1 MPDITDIKDPNFW
14 QDIKL
19 GSVVVLNDAQAMMEA
34 IKRGMDADGGL
45 NYETKR
51 ILSLTELN
59 NLATWIF
66 LKLEGVDEAW
76 FMVKIVGQEVDLR
89 IYFEVTEFMTGNRAD
104 MIANEMHWLFE
115 DPGPDWQSTY
125 NDLQFS
131 NIINMDQ
138 NAGENKPA
146 TRTVY
151 QQKPFGIMYARCIE
165 EPQSAELEDY
175 LADIVE
181 YSTADATDNPELLI
195 LELGGEDSQEGGYIM
210 MMLGCGVSTSDVRVF
225 KK

>member
-51 ILSLTELN
+51 ILRLTELN

-89 IYFEVTEFMTGNRAD
+89 IYFEVTEFVTGNRAD

-115 DPGPDWQSTY
+115 DPGSDWQSTY

-146 TRTVY
+146 TRIVY
-151 QQKPFGIMYARCIE
+151 QQKPFGTMFARCIE
-165 EPQSAELEDY
+165 EPQEAGLEDY

-181 YSTADATDNPELLI
+181 YSTADETDNPELLI

-210 MMLGCGVSTSDVRVF
+210 MMLGCGVSASDLRVF